1 MMPPLET
8 VGRGGPYEVYPL
20 AERLEPFT
28 MKMLPCAMPCVLL
41 AASCTEVMVGV
52 VEGGGA
58 VPPVVIVP
66 EPVKF
71 VRVKPVAR
79 LPEMLPVRVNVPVA
93 PA

>member
-1 MMPPLET
+1 
-8 VGRGGPYEVYPL
+8 
-20 AERLEPFT
+20 
-28 MKMLPCAMPCVLL
+28 
-41 AASCTEVMVGV
+41 MVGPAA
-52 VEGGGA
+52 GGGVT